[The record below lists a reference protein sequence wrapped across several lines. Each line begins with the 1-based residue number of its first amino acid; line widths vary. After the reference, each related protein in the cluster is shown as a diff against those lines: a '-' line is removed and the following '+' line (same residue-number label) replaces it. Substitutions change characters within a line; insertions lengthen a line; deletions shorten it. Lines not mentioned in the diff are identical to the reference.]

1 MSIFEKWF
9 GGNEE
14 GRQGKDDDRE
24 NEVENI
30 LEKKKEGF
38 SSGVLVKAVNAF
50 IANYQVKIGEEFV
63 EAVIKNAGL
72 SEQEIDDMIVTSNN
86 AALDNGL
93 SISAN
98 LAYLDG
104 IREKIVNTIKKMD
117 VGEIIE

>member
-9 GGNEE
+9 GGGEE
-14 GRQGKDDDRE
+14 KISGEEE
-24 NEVENI
+24 N
-30 LEKKKEGF
+30 KKEGF
-38 SSGVLVKAVNAF
+38 SSGVLVRAVNSF

-98 LAYLDG
+98 LAYLDS

>member
-104 IREKIVNTIKKMD
+104 IREKIVNTIKKSC
-117 VGEIIE
+117 